1 MKPLVEH
8 GINMR
13 ILHIWDQ
20 AGVACILAKYQ
31 SRQGH
36 LASVLRINGQD
47 KYGINRFYEEF
58 VIYSSQEDFIQRS
71 LKEAEAA
78 QLIHIHSRLDVLF
91 PLREKFGRSKK
102 IILHYHG
109 TDIRG
114 LVSSKKN
121 SPEPRSQINR
131 ISNIIPQSKSFLRK
145 KLWRKSSSYKI
156 HKKALS
162 TADAV
167 LVSTPDLLSLAEG
180 ATYLPNPI
188 DTEHFKPDESPRKDR
203 KRALTIDTEATD
215 VRRTLKYC
223 KSHNMDTEIE
233 VYDRT
238 QKPVMYGKMPN
249 FLKGYEIYVDVRYVN
264 GQVLENLSKT
274 ALESLACGL
283 EVLDHRLE
291 YRRGLPLEYNPSTVL
306 SKLSNFYL

>member
-1 MKPLVEH
+1 
-8 GINMR
+8 MR

-121 SPEPRSQINR
+121 SPKPRSQINR

-145 KLWRKSSSYKI
+145 KLWRNSSSYKI

-264 GQVLENLSKT
+264 GHVLENLSKT

>member
-1 MKPLVEH
+1 
-8 GINMR
+8 MR

-36 LASVLRINGQD
+36 SASVLRIKGQD

-91 PLREKFGRSKK
+91 PLREKFGKSKK

-114 LVSSKKN
+114 LVSSKEN
-121 SPEPRSQINR
+121 SPKSSGE
-131 ISNIIPQSKSFLRK
+131 ISRFPYVFPQTKSFLRRI
-145 KLWRKSSSYKI
+145 LRRKSSSYKI
-156 HKKALS
+156 HMKAQT

-188 DTEHFKPDESPRKDR
+188 DTEHFKPDEIPRNDR

-223 KSHNMDTEIE
+223 NSHNIDTEIE

-249 FLKGYEIYVDVRYVN
+249 FLKGYDIYVDVRYVN
-264 GQVLENLSKT
+264 GRILENLSKT

-291 YRRGLPLEYNPSTVL
+291 YRRGLPTEYKPSSVL
-306 SKLSNFYL
+306 SKISNFYSQ

>member
-1 MKPLVEH
+1 
-8 GINMR
+8 MR

-36 LASVLRINGQD
+36 SSSVLRVKGQD

-114 LVSSKKN
+114 LVTSKENSSK
-121 SPEPRSQINR
+121 SRR
-131 ISNIIPQSKSFLRK
+131 DISHFSNVVPQSKSLLRK
-145 KLWRKSSSYKI
+145 LLRRKSPSYKN
-156 HKKALS
+156 HKKAQT

-188 DTEHFKPDESPRKDR
+188 DTEHFKPDENPRKDR

-215 VRRTLKYC
+215 VRWSLNYC
-223 KSHNMDTEIE
+223 KKNNINTNIE

-238 QKPVMYGKMPN
+238 QRPIMYGEMPN
-249 FLKGYEIYVDVRYVN
+249 FLKGYDIYVDIRYVN
-264 GQVLENLSKT
+264 GHVLENLSKT

-291 YRRGLPLEYNPSTVL
+291 YRRGLPTEYNPSSVL
-306 SKLSNFYL
+306 SKISNFYS

>member
-1 MKPLVEH
+1 
-8 GINMR
+8 MR

-36 LASVLRINGQD
+36 SASVLRIKSQD

-114 LVSSKKN
+114 LISSKENHPK
-121 SPEPRSQINR
+121 SGGE
-131 ISNIIPQSKSFLRK
+131 ISLFSNVIPQSKSFLRK
-145 KLWRKSSSYKI
+145 ILRKKSSSYRI
-156 HKKALS
+156 HKKAQT
-162 TADAV
+162 TADVV

-188 DTEHFKPDESPRKDR
+188 DTEHFKPDEIPRKDR

-223 KSHNMDTEIE
+223 KSHNIDTEIE

-249 FLKGYEIYVDVRYVN
+249 FLKRYDIYVDIRYVN
-264 GQVLENLSKT
+264 GHVLENLSKT

-291 YRRGLPLEYNPSTVL
+291 YRKGLPSEYNPSSVL
-306 SKLSNFYL
+306 SKISNFYF

>member
-1 MKPLVEH
+1 
-8 GINMR
+8 MR

-36 LASVLRINGQD
+36 LASVLRIKGQD

-114 LVSSKKN
+114 LVSSKEN
-121 SPEPRSQINR
+121 SPKPRGE
-131 ISNIIPQSKSFLRK
+131 ISRFSNVIPQSKSFLRK
-145 KLWRKSSSYKI
+145 ILWRKSFRYTI
-156 HKKALS
+156 HKKAQT

-188 DTEHFKPDESPRKDR
+188 DTEHFKPDETPRKDR
-203 KRALTIDTEATD
+203 RRALTIDTEATD

-223 KSHNMDTEIE
+223 KSHNIDTEIE

-249 FLKGYEIYVDVRYVN
+249 FLKGYDIYVDVRYVN
-264 GQVLENLSKT
+264 GHVLENLSKT

-291 YRRGLPLEYNPSTVL
+291 YRKGLPIEYNPSSVL